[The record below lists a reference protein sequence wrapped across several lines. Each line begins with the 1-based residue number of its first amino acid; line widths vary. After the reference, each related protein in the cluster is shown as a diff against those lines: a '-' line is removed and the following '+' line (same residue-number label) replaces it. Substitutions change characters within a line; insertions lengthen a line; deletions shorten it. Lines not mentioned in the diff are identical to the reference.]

1 MSVISVYVLDELGI
15 EALAYAQNSLF
26 IHSFIHSFTQLFVV
40 VVIIVIIIIIIIIT
54 SSGLERRHAEPS
66 YPAMLLRNERPAGMP
81 VGQRLSMPL

>member
-40 VVIIVIIIIIIIIT
+40 VVIIVIIIIIT

>member
-1 MSVISVYVLDELGI
+1 MSVISVYVLGELGI

-40 VVIIVIIIIIIIIT
+40 VVIIVIIIIIT